1 MENRT
6 RNKPVFFRVNEQ
18 EYDLIKKKMEIIG
31 VKDMGT
37 YLRRMAIYGYM
48 VEVDMEPLNRL
59 TVELSRIGNNLNQL
73 TKRANET
80 GNIYVDDI
88 EVLNKDIKEIK
99 EDIRKFTNTLFDD
112 VN

>member
-1 MENRT
+1 MANRK
-6 RNKPVFFRVNEQ
+6 RNKPVFFRVDEE
-18 EYDLIKKKMEIIG
+18 EYDLIKQKMQLIG
-31 VKDMGT
+31 LNDMGT

-80 GNIYVDDI
+80 GNIYIEDI
-88 EVLNKDIKEIK
+88 EVLGEDIKQIKEEIK
-99 EDIRKFTNTLFDD
+99 QMTGQLSNKIT
-112 VN
+112 

>member
-1 MENRT
+1 MANRK
-6 RNKPVFFRVNEQ
+6 RNKPVFFRVDEE
-18 EYDLIKKKMEIIG
+18 EYDLIKQKMQLIG
-31 VKDMGT
+31 LNDMGT

-80 GNIYVDDI
+80 GNIYMDDI
-88 EVLNKDIKEIK
+88 EVLGEDVKKIKDEIK
-99 EDIRKFTNTLFDD
+99 QFTGGLVCKMT
-112 VN
+112 

>member
-1 MENRT
+1 MANRK
-6 RNKPVFFRVNEQ
+6 RNIQLHFMVDEQ
-18 EYDLIKKKMEIIG
+18 ERKVMEEKMKIIG
-31 VKDMGT
+31 TDNLGT

-48 VEVDMEPLNRL
+48 IELDMQPLNRL

-80 GNIYVDDI
+80 GNIYFDDI
-88 EVLNKDIKEIK
+88 EVLQTEIKKIK

-112 VN
+112 VT

>member
-1 MENRT
+1 MANRK
-6 RNKPVFFRVNEQ
+6 RNLQLHFMVDEQ
-18 EYDLIKKKMEIIG
+18 ERNIIDEKMKIIG
-31 VKDMGT
+31 TQNLGS

-48 VEVDMEPLNRL
+48 VELDMQPLNQL

-80 GNIYVDDI
+80 GNIYIDDI
-88 EVLNKDIKEIK
+88 EVLNDDIKKIK

-112 VN
+112 VT

>member
-1 MENRT
+1 MANRK
-6 RNKPVFFRVNEQ
+6 RNKPVFFRVDEQ
-18 EYDLIKKKMEIIG
+18 EYDLIKQKMQLIG
-31 VKDMGT
+31 LDDMGT

-80 GNIYVDDI
+80 GNIYMDDI
-88 EVLNKDIKEIK
+88 EIVGEDINKIKDEIK
-99 EDIRKFTNTLFDD
+99 QFTKGLVSELT
-112 VN
+112 

>member
-1 MENRT
+1 MANRK
-6 RNKPVFFRVNEQ
+6 RNKPVFFRVDEE
-18 EYDLIKKKMEIIG
+18 EYDLIKQKMQLIG
-31 VKDMGT
+31 LNDMGT

-80 GNIYVDDI
+80 GNIYMDDV
-88 EVLNKDIKEIK
+88 EVLGEDVNKIKDEIK
-99 EDIRKFTNTLFDD
+99 QFTGGLVRKMT
-112 VN
+112 